1 MRCITTTDARKNIAA
16 IMTEV
21 SMRNIAVAIG
31 RRNRPDVLVIKYPD
45 MYNAAL
51 SPELNFQANNPALDF
66 LKDEPELYTLSD
78 LKKRYV

>member
-1 MRCITTTDARKNIAA
+1 
-16 IMTEV
+16 
-21 SMRNIAVAIG
+21 
-31 RRNRPDVLVIKYPD
+31 